1 MTQSEAEKVMMEERS
16 VKCKGIEYRKID
28 SVITRK
34 RDGKKYVQI
43 ALLDKGG
50 NSITVDDASAVEEI
64 KQEVEIPF

>member
-1 MTQSEAEKVMMEERS
+1 MTQSEAEKVMMEERP
-16 VKCKGIEYRKID
+16 VKCKGVQYRKID

>member
-1 MTQSEAEKVMMEERS
+1 MTQSEAEKVMMEERP
-16 VKCKGIEYRKID
+16 VNCKGIAYRKIE

>member
-1 MTQSEAEKVMMEERS
+1 MTRERAEELMMSESPVI
-16 VKCKGIEYRKID
+16 CKGIEYRKID

-34 RDGKKYVQI
+34 RDGRKYVQL

>member
-1 MTQSEAEKVMMEERS
+1 MTRERAEELMMSDEP